1 MSAITDNTGGAKG
14 HAGIGDDLVL
24 VSRHDDVL
32 TITIN
37 RPHRHNTMT
46 AETLVALTSAFDH
59 AGDDPAVRAVVLTGA
74 GSKTFCAGGQLT
86 PSNESSP
93 FELEPERFDHPV
105 ALLFRAM
112 DRCSLPIV
120 GRINGSAFG
129 GGVGLVCAC
138 DYTVAVDTA
147 QFGTTEAS
155 VGVFPLMILPLLL
168 RVLPRRRVI
177 EMGFFAE
184 RFASATALD
193 IGLVNAVVAPDQ
205 LDTTIAATIDRLRK
219 NSPVAL
225 RIGRRAIN
233 AVADLGLSDAL
244 NLTQALLPLLAQS
257 DDAKEGFAAFG
268 ERRPPVWKL

>member
-1 MSAITDNTGGAKG
+1 MSADIEPG
-14 HAGIGDDLVL
+14 LVL
-24 VSRHDDVL
+24 VARRDDIL

-37 RPHRHNTMT
+37 RPERHNTMT
-46 AETLVALTSAFDH
+46 AETMQALTSAFDH
-59 AGDDPAVRAVVLTGA
+59 AGDDAAVRAVVFTGA
-74 GSKTFCAGGQLT
+74 GSKTFCAGGQLKA
-86 PSNESSP
+86 SDEGSP
-93 FELEPERFDHPV
+93 FELEPERFDNPV

-112 DRCSLPIV
+112 DRCPVPIV
-120 GRINGSAFG
+120 GRVNGSAFG

-138 DYTVAVDTA
+138 DYVVAVDTA

-155 VGVFPLMILPLLL
+155 VGVFPLMILPLLM
-168 RVLPRRRVI
+168 RVLSRRQVI

-184 RFASATALD
+184 RFTAAKALE
-193 IGLVNAVVAPDQ
+193 IGLVNAVVAPDR
-205 LDTTIAATIDRLRK
+205 LDATIDATVERLRR

-244 NLTQALLPLLAQS
+244 NLTQALLPVLAQS

-268 ERRPPVWKL
+268 EKRRPVWKR

>member
-1 MSAITDNTGGAKG
+1 MSLEEGA
-14 HAGIGDDLVL
+14 DLVL
-24 VSRHDDVL
+24 VARRDDVC

-37 RPHRHNTMT
+37 RPGRHNTMT
-46 AETLVALTSAFDH
+46 AETLQALKHAFEH

-86 PSNESSP
+86 ASNEGTP
-93 FELEPERFDHPV
+93 FELEPERFDNPV

-112 DRCSLPIV
+112 DHCAVPII

-138 DYTVAVDTA
+138 DYAVATDTA
-147 QFGTTEAS
+147 KFGTTEAS
-155 VGVFPLMILPLLL
+155 VGIFPLMILPLLL

-184 RFASATALD
+184 RFDAETALEF
-193 IGLVNAVVAPDQ
+193 GLVNAVVTADG
-205 LDTTIAATIDRLRK
+205 LDDAVEATIARLRK
-219 NSPVAL
+219 NSPTAI

-257 DDAKEGFAAFG
+257 ADAKEGFAAFA
-268 ERRPPVWKL
+268 ERRPPKWSA

>member
-1 MSAITDNTGGAKG
+1 MSSDTGSG
-14 HAGIGDDLVL
+14 LV
-24 VSRHDDVL
+24 VVTHRDDVV

-37 RPHRHNTMT
+37 RPDRHNTMT
-46 AETLVALTSAFDH
+46 AETLLALTSAFDH
-59 AGDDPAVRAVVLTGA
+59 AGDDLAVRAVVLTGA

-86 PSNESSP
+86 PSKEGSP
-93 FELEPERFDHPV
+93 FELEPERFDNPV

-112 DRCSLPIV
+112 DCCPVPIV

-138 DYTVAVDTA
+138 DYVIAVDTA

-155 VGVFPLMILPLLL
+155 VGVFPLMILPLLM
-168 RVLPRRRVI
+168 RVLPRRRVM

-184 RFASATALD
+184 RFPAAKALE
-193 IGLVNAVVAPDQ
+193 IGLINAAVAPDQ

-268 ERRPPVWKL
+268 ERRPPVWKR

>member
-1 MSAITDNTGGAKG
+1 MSTDRG
-14 HAGIGDDLVL
+14 AGIVL
-24 VSRHDDVL
+24 VARRDDVCS
-32 TITIN
+32 ITIN
-37 RPHRHNTMT
+37 RPDRHNTMT
-46 AETLVALTSAFDH
+46 VETLEDLTHAFDH
-59 AGDDPAVRAVVLTGA
+59 AGDDPAVRAVVFSGA

-86 PSNESSP
+86 ASKEGTP
-93 FELEPERFDHPV
+93 FELEPERFDNPV

-112 DRCSLPIV
+112 DRCAVPIV

-138 DYTVAVDTA
+138 DYAVAVDTA

-184 RFASATALD
+184 RFSARTALE
-193 IGLVNAVVAPDQ
+193 IGLVNAVVASEQ
-205 LDTTIAATIDRLRK
+205 LDDAVAATIDRLRK

-233 AVADLGLSDAL
+233 AVQDLGLADAL
-244 NLTQALLPLLAQS
+244 NLTQALLPVLAQS
-257 DDAKEGFAAFG
+257 ADAKEGFAAFG
-268 ERRPPVWKL
+268 ERRPPVWTR